1 MTGPSEAGRS
11 GEKETGVTDIRD
23 FGMGFFSIKGKNAV
37 VTGGN
42 TGLGSAFT
50 LALATAGANVM
61 VPSVV
66 DDDGTTRELVE
77 VHGSRYEF
85 LKADI
90 TAAGAPKQIVDACV
104 DKFGSIDILV
114 NCAGICPLAEV
125 LDFGRDKW
133 DATVAVNLTA
143 AFEMSYEA
151 AKRMVPQS
159 SGKIINICSVFSYLG
174 GRWSSAYAATKHG
187 LAGFT
192 KAYCDELAE
201 HNIQVNGI
209 APGYYATEITKQ
221 TRSDPVTN
229 QRVLDHI
236 PAARWGEPLDLM
248 GAVVFLASHASD
260 YVNGHVLSVDGGY
273 LVR

>member
-1 MTGPSEAGRS
+1 M
-11 GEKETGVTDIRD
+11 TDIRD

-42 TGLGSAFT
+42 TGLGRAFT
-50 LALATAGANVM
+50 LALATAGANIM

-90 TAAGAPKQIVDACV
+90 TAAGAPKEIVDACV

-114 NCAGICPLAEV
+114 NCAGVCPLAEV

-151 AKRMVPQS
+151 AKRMVPQR

-248 GAVVFLASHASD
+248 GAVVFLASQASD
-260 YVNGHVLSVDGGY
+260 YVNGHVLAVDGGY